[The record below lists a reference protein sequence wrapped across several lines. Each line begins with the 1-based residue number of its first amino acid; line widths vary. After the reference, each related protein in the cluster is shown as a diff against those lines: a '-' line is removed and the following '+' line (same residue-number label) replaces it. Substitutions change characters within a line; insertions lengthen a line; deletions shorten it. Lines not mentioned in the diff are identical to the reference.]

1 MKKSPQSFIIEQLTP
16 FLEQKL
22 ERPSIPEDI
31 LTIERAYSDIISR
44 GKSLVECA
52 EFALLYF
59 KTDPYDKSTINI
71 TIYDNLKSFIQSVNF
86 ESNKTIKDD
95 LVKFANDNQYTIN
108 DITNILRT
116 IITGKENCPSTYSIM
131 YAVGK
136 DITIAKFN
144 L

>member
-1 MKKSPQSFIIEQLTP
+1 MI
-16 FLEQKL
+16 
-22 ERPSIPEDI
+22 
-31 LTIERAYSDIISR
+31 
-44 GKSLVECA
+44 
-52 EFALLYF
+52 
-59 KTDPYDKSTINI
+59 
-71 TIYDNLKSFIQSVNF
+71 NF

-95 LVKFANDNQYTIN
+95 LVKFATENEFAIN

-136 DITIAKFN
+136 DITISKFI